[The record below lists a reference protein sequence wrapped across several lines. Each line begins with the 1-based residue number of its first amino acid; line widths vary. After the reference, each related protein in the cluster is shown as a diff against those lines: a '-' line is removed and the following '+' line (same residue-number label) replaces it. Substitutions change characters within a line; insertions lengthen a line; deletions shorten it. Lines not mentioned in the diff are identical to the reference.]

1 MESYKKS
8 RNKAI
13 ACTIM
18 AILLLALGL
27 VNLCVGCSNINKG
40 RSSDS
45 ESVNNPR
52 NLRHRHHIA
61 LQQATLILALLL
73 IRVLRMMNIFSH
85 IPTKKQKVQRS
96 IMSRLIHMNSLI
108 RKTFRMIRQM
118 QLI

>member
-1 MESYKKS
+1 MESYKKR

-45 ESVNNPR
+45 ESVNNPPKSASSTSYKIGR
-52 NLRHRHHIA
+52 ASCRE
-61 LQQATLILALLL
+61 
-73 IRVLRMMNIFSH
+73 RVCLY
-85 IPTKKQKVQRS
+85 V
-96 IMSRLIHMNSLI
+96 
-108 RKTFRMIRQM
+108 
-118 QLI
+118 